1 MSPLSP
7 WTSLGIGI
15 PNLPPGRPGDPGLFG
30 PGTPVWTI
38 GRERVLLAAGPAA
51 LLLQV
56 AHPLVAAGVAA
67 HSDFRRDPLGRLRS
81 TLEATLRISFG
92 DAEQSAAAAASVRRR
107 HGAVH
112 GGIEQ
117 AVGPFPAGTTYD
129 ATDPELA
136 LWVHA
141 TLVWAAL
148 TAYGRF
154 VRVLRPG
161 EADGY
166 YEALRPFAGLFG
178 VTDRH
183 LPPTYADFRTYW
195 RSMLEGPSL
204 AVGDE
209 GRALARDILDPPSAP
224 AAGVFTG
231 VFRAVT
237 SSLLPA
243 RIRAAFGL
251 PWRPRDRAT
260 AAAASLALRAGVR
273 VLPPSA
279 RYWPHERVARRRMG
293 I

>member
-1 MSPLSP
+1 M
-7 WTSLGIGI
+7 
-15 PNLPPGRPGDPGLFG
+15 FG

-81 TLEATLRISFG
+81 TLDATLRISFG

-112 GGIEQ
+112 GGIEV

-237 SSLLPA
+237 SSLLPG

-251 PWRPRDRAT
+251 PWRPRDRAS